1 MLRDNGII
9 ILFDFLL
16 SEKNNGETKPFGNRG
31 YSALYTI
38 GFTLGGQAFRPDESA
53 VLYTNIRAE
62 IERYL
67 TDSVVAPL
75 LDASLVGL
83 PMIQKFSKAWGDA
96 KTMTRWIAMLF
107 HHVDTGYVSNSNS
120 ATLSG
125 LGMSLFRKIGFFQT
139 CDRVRSGVLDLIDQE
154 RYGAAVD
161 EAEIRNCVE
170 VFKVMGSCSP
180 EACHELKDVPT
191 LLKQTIDL
199 SIYHEHFEASFL
211 ARTTAFYKA
220 KAESWREEPVS
231 NYLKLVERA
240 LASEKARA
248 DRYLHASTERPL
260 RLATVAVLLSEP
272 QQELVN
278 RPASGMRTMLECD
291 REDDLKRM
299 YAASAKLTASASHAR
314 CLPRTCTF
322 TLPYLFSGPFGNVLR
337 RYMLFTQEGVAGQE
351 GPLIEVFEN
360 FVLAEGMKII
370 DSRRVEVAAI
380 EANGKKESAAD
391 GHKTVV
397 DLLALHAKAQGM
409 LMGLFRRNHNFSK
422 AIASS
427 FFNFVNADASE
438 KVSNVELLVAYLDGV
453 LKGKEGTL
461 KLDERAV
468 EERLDGAMRL
478 FQYVNRLSILGQ
490 DTFAWSMRPH
500 LLTCSLL
507 VAPD

>member
-1 MLRDNGII
+1 MADFGDPPTPMALKRQLSVTSAMREQMLHDFSTKLCTEKKDLTFEEVGWFNTPPRGPPFHARRKKKKRGTLHGVRLPPPRTSCVPLEPPSFFPPRILQGWAMLRDNGII

-38 GFTLGGQAFRPDESA
+38 GFTLGSQAFRPDDSA

-107 HHVDTGYVSNSNS
+107 HHVDTGYVYNSNS

-260 RLATVAVLLSEP
+260 RLATVG
-272 QQELVN
+272 
-278 RPASGMRTMLECD
+278 R
-291 REDDLKRM
+291 
-299 YAASAKLTASASHAR
+299 
-314 CLPRTCTF
+314 
-322 TLPYLFSGPFGNVLR
+322 
-337 RYMLFTQEGVAGQE
+337 AGR
-351 GPLIEVFEN
+351 L
-360 FVLAEGMKII
+360 
-370 DSRRVEVAAI
+370 
-380 EANGKKESAAD
+380 
-391 GHKTVV
+391 
-397 DLLALHAKAQGM
+397 
-409 LMGLFRRNHNFSK
+409 
-422 AIASS
+422 
-427 FFNFVNADASE
+427 
-438 KVSNVELLVAYLDGV
+438 GV
-453 LKGKEGTL
+453 LC
-461 KLDERAV
+461 DFR
-468 EERLDGAMRL
+468 
-478 FQYVNRLSILGQ
+478 SIH
-490 DTFAWSMRPH
+490 AWK
-500 LLTCSLL
+500 
-507 VAPD
+507 